1 MSDALMGHFDGKRH
15 IYPFCVFYDNT
26 DTGGVVYH
34 AEYLAFAERA
44 RTSMMNLL
52 GLTNRNIAERHKVAI
67 AVRHCTVDFR
77 RAARLEDR
85 LTVESR
91 LMRMGGASMVY
102 EQMVMRGD
110 EELVAIEIVLACMS
124 LETAKAKRLPDE
136 LRNVF
141 SDYLDVNEG

>member
-26 DTGGVVYH
+26 DAGGVVYH